1 MIRFLSSLCSAA
13 GAAWCKA
20 MHPDPMWPVNGVYQ
34 CRVCQRKFR
43 VSWEQPAV
51 PEAVPVRPAATR
63 ESIAPATQS
72 V

>member
-13 GAAWCKA
+13 GSAWCKA

-43 VSWEQPAV
+43 VSWEQHAV
-51 PEAVPVRPAATR
+51 PEAVPVRAAAS
-63 ESIAPATQS
+63 EAIAPATQS

>member
-1 MIRFLSSLCSAA
+1 MIQFFSSLCSAA

-34 CRVCQRKFR
+34 CRVCHRKFR
-43 VSWEQPAV
+43 VAWEQPAV
-51 PEAVPVRPAATR
+51 PEAVPVRAAAAR
-63 ESIAPATQS
+63 EAIAPAAQS